1 MVGII
6 ERINEVKSARMQLL
20 SVCGEHVR
28 SILLG
33 AGTEWLDD
41 IDSFGK
47 TAPSIMQKLSET
59 AFKDRI

>member
-1 MVGII
+1 
-6 ERINEVKSARMQLL
+6 MQLL